1 MRQLILPLMYD
12 GVELDEGYRLDLLI
26 DDLVI
31 IELKTVDAIHPIHEA
46 QIISY
51 LKLSKKPLG
60 LILNFKVAHMR
71 DGIKRFVN
79 GKGWDQLPLARAKK
93 GLEA

>member
-1 MRQLILPLMYD
+1 MNCGMRGSRSCCQVVLPLVYD
-12 GVELDEGYRLDLLI
+12 GIEIDQGYRIDLLVN
-26 DDLVI
+26 DLVI
-31 IELKTVDAIHPIHEA
+31 VELKTAEAISPVHEA

-60 LILNFKVAHMR
+60 LILNFKVAHMK

-79 GKGWDQLPLARAKK
+79 GKGWK
-93 GLEA
+93 